1 MSETADAS
9 GETADGSS
17 EQADRS
23 GETVELPWMDE
34 PVALSE
40 AVELV
45 ARAGQ
50 DDEEVI
56 RTVADRVAELERRV
70 AGLEDGTTV
79 ECPACGKDDEVFKA
93 GVGAAKLANR
103 DALDEANADAL
114 NGESHVCLDCREAF
128 TPYGG

>member
-9 GETADGSS
+9 EETADGSN
-17 EQADRS
+17 EQADQS

-40 AVELV
+40 AVKLV

-79 ECPACGKDDEVFKA
+79 ECPACGNDDDVYKA
-93 GVGAAKLANR
+93 GVGAAKLASQ
-103 DALDEANADAL
+103 DALDDANAEAL
-114 NGESHVCLDCREAF
+114 NGESHVCLDCKEAF
-128 TPYGG
+128 TPHAD

>member
-1 MSETADAS
+1 MTETADAS
-9 GETADGSS
+9 GETADGSEES
-17 EQADRS
+17 ADRS

-56 RTVADRVAELERRV
+56 RSVADRVAELERRV

-79 ECPACGKDDEVFKA
+79 ECPACGNDDEVFKA
-93 GVGAAKLANR
+93 GVGAAKLASQ
-103 DALDEANADAL
+103 DALDDANADAL

-128 TPYGG
+128 TPHAG